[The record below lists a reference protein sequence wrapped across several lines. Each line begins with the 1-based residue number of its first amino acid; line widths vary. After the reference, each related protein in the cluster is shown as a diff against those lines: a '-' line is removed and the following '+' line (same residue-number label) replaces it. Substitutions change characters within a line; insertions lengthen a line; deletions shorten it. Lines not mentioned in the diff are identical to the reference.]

1 MNVNPKRCVYV
12 VSVPS
17 GSCHTGL
24 APAQNSGTVSSVTG
38 LIPTHTRTH
47 ATRTELNLERLL
59 LLLFINS
66 IIKVAVTNTIVLSL
80 HVLGN

>member
-1 MNVNPKRCVYV
+1 MRVCRECSIRFMSHGISTRTEQRHRLVCNRPNPNA
-12 VSVPS
+12 
-17 GSCHTGL
+17 H
-24 APAQNSGTVSSVTG
+24 
-38 LIPTHTRTH
+38 THTRTH